1 LINNRK
7 GVTFNHS
14 QTRKLQK
21 RQNAGDDD
29 DFGGVKMEEVLAGRR
44 RVKDVFDVL
53 KCEEGGMGNARG
65 KWEKQKKIN

>member
-1 LINNRK
+1 
-7 GVTFNHS
+7 
-14 QTRKLQK
+14 
-21 RQNAGDDD
+21 
-29 DFGGVKMEEVLAGRR
+29 MEEVLAGRR